1 MEEGYSMCYYL
12 AMVCATVWASCKG
25 VKEDYDGYTLRLE
38 DYPRVIGDG
47 SKRFDSNKIRMRQLT
62 LYVPEKE
69 AGVVELLL
77 HRLLPLRG
85 LLKLPL
91 LLLHLGLEVGS
102 SLIGGTLRRYLSRSP
117 RRCLSKNFLDFRG
130 RRCRSPHKQQRHVQ
144 RKKGARRQPL
154 ACPSVLEGSPCLHPE
169 R

>member
-12 AMVCATVWASCKG
+12 AMVCATVWAGCKG
-25 VKEDYDGYTLRLE
+25 VKEDYNGYTLRLE

-62 LYVPEKE
+62 LYIPEKE

-102 SLIGGTLRRYLSRSP
+102 SSLSCDNHFWTHPAFSSLISLQRWAILLSITEMTRPASCTRSLRAI
-117 RRCLSKNFLDFRG
+117 
-130 RRCRSPHKQQRHVQ
+130 V
-144 RKKGARRQPL
+144 
-154 ACPSVLEGSPCLHPE
+154 
-169 R
+169 